1 MNINE
6 IIAAVENPPTSFE
19 EYLNYYAERVGEL
32 VNAYLPTGTHP
43 DMDRYLY
50 DPLKAYSKNGGKR
63 HRPLIC
69 FAACLAV
76 GGDMERATSAAAAV
90 EHFHTAALIHDDI
103 ADEAELRRGEPC
115 LHLTEGIG
123 LAINMGD
130 LALSLVNG
138 SVVHDDNLD
147 AETKVRVLT

>member
-76 GGDMERATSAAAAV
+76 GGNVVTDAFGIVALVALAPLLAVQIMGLVYQRARANPRPVSQGLPEDTVVDMEEES
-90 EHFHTAALIHDDI
+90 
-103 ADEAELRRGEPC
+103 
-115 LHLTEGIG
+115 
-123 LAINMGD
+123 
-130 LALSLVNG
+130 
-138 SVVHDDNLD
+138 
-147 AETKVRVLT
+147 